1 MTAPE
6 RPSSFGVPPRTRRDY
21 LDWLRG
27 VAVLIMI
34 ESHVIDSWT
43 AAPDRGSRAFAWAL
57 VLGGFGAPLFL
68 LLAGV
73 SSALSAGSKARRVGP
88 SAAAAVVARRGMQI
102 FLLAFLFRLQAWI
115 LGWAAPW

>member
-1 MTAPE
+1 MTAAERRPE
-6 RPSSFGVPPRTRRDY
+6 LDVPRRARRDY
-21 LDWLRG
+21 LDWLG
-27 VAVLIMI
+27 GAAVLVMI

-43 AAPDRGSRAFAWAL
+43 AAPDRGSREFAWAL
-57 VLGGFGAPLFL
+57 ILGGFGAPLFL

-73 SSALSAGSKARRVGP
+73 SSVLSAGSRARRVGP

-115 LGWAAPW
+115 LGWAAP